1 MGNKNNQLL
10 SKINTSQYILL
21 GLTAVSFVLAGL
33 FFSGDFL
40 KTYDASGHVAAAKAI
55 RELFWPA
62 ISGWNPRELL
72 GWPQGVFY
80 PSLFHWLAATLSFV
94 INLDLAVK
102 ILIALSLLALPISL
116 FVFARSLTKS
126 EFWSLLITI
135 ILFALLLIFPNFL
148 GTGVRSLF
156 QIGLLSNFFVLPFLF
171 LFLASLNW
179 QKPYLSAILLST
191 TILIHLVAGAV
202 AAFYL
207 VTLISTRL
215 LIEKD
220 KKFLN
225 YLKIILVTLLLT
237 SFFWV
242 PMVVSLSY
250 TSVSRHVSSYFL
262 PNVFLFLASATIL
275 IFAYRRK
282 ERNILVLGIVASIF
296 SALNSVDAFLIGKYG
311 TSVVLYPFHLYR
323 FQPYSYLFFSAAI
336 LLIIEKSKL
345 GLLVVKIKSAKPAAL
360 LFVFAFIVG
369 YLVLKNPAKLPQAS
383 FKVDQPSVVS
393 GRFLETFKRSDIDP
407 FWYGPQTTI
416 EEGNSY
422 SNWAY
427 GLFTDSS
434 PNAPYV
440 ESLKISMAEEKVKE
454 EPFIETKTVDKQ
466 RINTLLGLFGVNY
479 LVGLNS
485 NPFYS
490 IGSVQ
495 INGKTEFL
503 NAGIVSENSPVEI
516 IHIPLRAINK
526 DWNREVE
533 NWWLEKGDVKDLPY
547 FAQSK
552 KLNLPSADKLASAW
566 IVSENINK
574 TGTKIDLQIDSK
586 EKVPVLIKI
595 SYFPYWKAY
604 ENGKEIPIYRAAPN
618 LMLISAIGKVSLE
631 YKEPVW
637 TKLLYLVSAVTLLA
651 IIFFIFRRH
660 RLTNFL

>member
-21 GLTAVSFVLAGL
+21 GLTAVCFVLAGL
-33 FFSGDFL
+33 FFRGDFL
-40 KTYDASGHVAAAKAI
+40 KTYDAAGHVAAAKAI

-80 PSLFHWLAATLSFV
+80 PFLFHWLAATLSFL

-126 EFWSLLITI
+126 EFWSPLITLV
-135 ILFALLLIFPNFL
+135 LFALLLIFPNFL

-156 QIGLLSNFFVLPFLF
+156 QIGLLSNFFVLPLLF
-171 LFLASLNW
+171 LFLASLSW
-179 QKPYLSAILLST
+179 KKPYLSAIILST
-191 TILIHLVAGAV
+191 TILTHLVAGAV
-202 AAFYL
+202 ATFYL
-207 VTLISTRL
+207 VAFIAAGL

-242 PMVVSLSY
+242 PMVVNLSY

-262 PNVFLFLASATIL
+262 PNIAVFLASVAIL

-282 ERNILVLGIVASIF
+282 ERNILVLGVVALIF
-296 SALNSVDAFLIGKYG
+296 SALNSVDALLIGKYG
-311 TSVVLYPFHLYR
+311 TSFVLYPFHLYR
-323 FQPYSYLFFSAAI
+323 FQPFSYLFFASA
-336 LLIIEKSKL
+336 LLLTIEKSKL
-345 GLLVVKIKSAKPAAL
+345 GILVEEIKSVKPVTIF
-360 LFVFAFIVG
+360 FVFALIVG
-369 YLVLKNPAKLPQAS
+369 YLFLKNPAKLPQAS
-383 FKVDQPSVVS
+383 FNVDRPSAVT
-393 GRFLETFKRSDIDP
+393 GRFLETFKRSEIDP
-407 FWYGPQTTI
+407 FWYGPQTVI
-416 EEGNSY
+416 EEKNIN
-422 SNWAY
+422 SNWVY

-434 PNAPYV
+434 PNAPYI

-466 RINTLLGLFGVNY
+466 RINALLDLFSINY
-479 LVGLNS
+479 LVGLNTD
-485 NPFYS
+485 PFYS

-516 IHIPLRAINK
+516 IHMPLRAISK
-526 DWNREVE
+526 DWNGEVE

-547 FAQSK
+547 FAKNK
-552 KLNLPSADKLASAW
+552 KLNLPSGDKLASAW

-574 TGTKIDLQIDSK
+574 KGTKINLQIDSK
-586 EKVPVLIKI
+586 EKVPVLVKL

-618 LMLISAIGKVSLE
+618 LMLISATGKVNLE

-651 IIFFIFRRH
+651 VISLIFRKY
-660 RLTNFL
+660 RLTNLL